1 MADKVIFAMYDDDD
15 KLMDGAKHL
24 VANKVKVSDVYSPMP
39 LHGID
44 PIIGV
49 EHTRLAITAFM
60 YGLTGTMLA
69 IIWNIFGCFLETLP
83 WPKIIQRGDVVV
95 LAQIYFA
102 SRIGSAVLC

>member
-44 PIIGV
+44 PIKI
-49 EHTRLAITAFM
+49 LKLIQ
-60 YGLTGTMLA
+60 
-69 IIWNIFGCFLETLP
+69 ETELL
-83 WPKIIQRGDVVV
+83 K
-95 LAQIYFA
+95 
-102 SRIGSAVLC
+102 

>member
-44 PIIGV
+44 SIIGV
-49 EHTRLAITAFM
+49 DYTVSDYLHVRVL
-60 YGLTGTMLA
+60 
-69 IIWNIFGCFLETLP
+69 LEP
-83 WPKIIQRGDVVV
+83 
-95 LAQIYFA
+95 
-102 SRIGSAVLC
+102 C